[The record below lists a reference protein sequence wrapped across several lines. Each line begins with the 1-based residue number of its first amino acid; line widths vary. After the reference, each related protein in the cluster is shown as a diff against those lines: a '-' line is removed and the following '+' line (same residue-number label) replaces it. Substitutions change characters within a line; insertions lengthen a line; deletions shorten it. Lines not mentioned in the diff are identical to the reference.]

1 MRRVW
6 LLAALLAGC
15 SGDKEYAKA
24 YVIESLDQAIGGPK
38 ASAREG
44 DLMLENDQIRVVVE
58 QGGPS
63 RLPLGKGGSIAD
75 IDLNRYQQEFRSG
88 QGLDQVGQFV
98 PVANLYQAGAEPPR
112 RRGDRGLRG

>member
-44 DLMLENDQIRVVVE
+44 DLMLENDQIRVVV
-58 QGGPS
+58 
-63 RLPLGKGGSIAD
+63 
-75 IDLNRYQQEFRSG
+75 
-88 QGLDQVGQFV
+88 
-98 PVANLYQAGAEPPR
+98 
-112 RRGDRGLRG
+112 